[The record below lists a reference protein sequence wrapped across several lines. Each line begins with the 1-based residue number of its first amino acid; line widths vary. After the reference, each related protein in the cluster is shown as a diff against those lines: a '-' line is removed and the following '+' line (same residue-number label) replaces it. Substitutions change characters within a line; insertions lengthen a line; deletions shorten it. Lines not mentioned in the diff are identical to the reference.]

1 MLTITDTILR
11 DHFDNGAYTRGST
24 YYKQGR
30 VNKLSMTD
38 ITLVDP
44 SFELNANVQGSGR
57 SRYQV
62 EVNLWQNYGDELS
75 VEGHCT
81 CPVGYMCKHV
91 VAVVLAY
98 QAATQSQT
106 FLAKREERICF
117 DWLAS
122 LEQPAE
128 EGYQEEFMAYVLKP
142 STKLGV
148 LELKVMKARHLKS
161 GKGLGK
167 GTVIRDLRSL
177 LARNAYSDESY
188 ITAEDENIGLLL
200 ESCLEGYSGR
210 VSFQGEV
217 GQLVLQKI
225 IDSGRSYWQDL
236 NHGPITQGEKRSL
249 DTQWHFDKADNSTLE
264 LTVNPLGMVLPTDPP
279 MYLDTE
285 NLQLGNIETQL
296 SYPQLKAMIN
306 APVIPKA
313 LRAKVAKSLL
323 NDFPNLPIPPLS
335 KKKIKELKGIKPV
348 PCLTVFGQGSESIT
362 GYHVRLDFSYQ
373 THIIQTL
380 PRNDWQSLEIK
391 NQIVRIQRDALAEE
405 GYLQNLLDHN
415 FVTAVPMQQNA
426 LQKDTSQSNLLL
438 QKDPA
443 LPSSARLLMWQDFL
457 AQGLPQL
464 ESQGWQVQFD
474 DSFGLEFLD
483 SEDDWYANVE
493 QDEQQNDWFEL
504 GFDLPVEKDGKEK
517 LPLLP
522 LITQLL
528 EEYAGEELPETIM
541 LAMSG
546 ERYLSISRKKIQPIL
561 DILYE
566 LHQDR
571 DTTSDTIKLTRH
583 DAARLDSL
591 NNSELN
597 LQWHG
602 AKELL
607 ALGKKLND
615 FNGINAVAAP
625 QGLNASL
632 RQYQQQGL
640 NWLQFLREYEFNGIL
655 ADDMGLGKTVQALAH
670 LQLEK
675 EAGRLTKP
683 CLILAPTSLMGN
695 WLREAAR
702 FTPGLKA
709 LVLHGPQRHDDFK
722 KIKKYD
728 LIITTYPLLVRD
740 EKVLLKQKYHYLV
753 LDEAQ
758 VIKNPKA
765 KAAQAVRNI
774 KAQHRLCL
782 TGTPMENHLGEL
794 WSLFD
799 FLMPGFLLSEKN
811 FKQTFRTPIE
821 KNADDTRRQQLASRI
836 KPFMLRRTKD
846 IVAEE
851 LPQKTEIVQTVI
863 LENKQAALYES
874 IRLSM
879 EKKVRD
885 AIEKKGLA
893 GSHITILDALLKLR
907 QVCCDPKLL
916 SLEKASKVKESAK
929 LDLLMSMVPEMVE
942 EGRKILI
949 FSQFTKMLGLIEE
962 QLKIAGINYTKLTG
976 QTRKRDEAIQAFNEG
991 EAEVFLISLKAGG
1004 VGLNLTA
1011 ADTVIHYDPWWN
1023 PAVENQ
1029 ATDRAYRIGQDK
1041 PVFVYKLITEN
1052 TLEEK
1057 ILDMQARKQALADG
1071 IYGKQ
1076 QAQEKISAQD
1086 LQALLAPI

>member
-1 MLTITDTILR
+1 MLTITDTAIR
-11 DHFDNGAYTRGST
+11 DLFDSGAYTRGT
-24 YYKQGR
+24 AYYKQGR
-30 VNKLSMTD
+30 VGKLKVTD
-38 ITLVDP
+38 NIQID
-44 SFELNANVQGSGR
+44 SSIQLNAKVQGSGN
-57 SRYQV
+57 SQYSV
-62 EVNLWQNYGDELS
+62 EVDLWLDVGEELS
-75 VEGHCT
+75 VDGHCT
-81 CPVGYMCKHV
+81 CPVAYMCKHV
-91 VAVVLAY
+91 VAVMLAY
-98 QAATQSQT
+98 QTTTQATT
-106 FLAKREERICF
+106 FSVKREERICF

-128 EGYQEEFMAYVLKP
+128 ESHQQEFMAYVLKP
-142 STKLGV
+142 STKLGI

-177 LARNAYSDESY
+177 LARRAYSDDRY
-188 ITAEDENIGLLL
+188 ITTEDVNIGLLL
-200 ESCLEGYSGR
+200 ESCLEGYSGG
-210 VSFQGEV
+210 VSFQGKV

-236 NHGPITQGEKRSL
+236 SHGPITQGEKRPL
-249 DTQWHFDKADNSTLE
+249 DAQWHFDKADNSSLE
-264 LTVNPLGMVLPTDPP
+264 LTVNPVGRVLITDPP

-285 NLQLGNIETQL
+285 NLQVGNIETQL
-296 SYPQLKAMIN
+296 SYPQFQAMVN

-323 NDFPNLPIPPLS
+323 NDFPSLPIPPLS
-335 KKKIKELKGIKPV
+335 KKKIKQLKGIKPV
-348 PCLTVFGQGSESIT
+348 PCLTVFGQKSESISSH
-362 GYHVRLDFSYQ
+362 HVRLDFSYQ
-373 THIIQTL
+373 AHIIQTL
-380 PRNDWQSLEIK
+380 PRNDWQNLEIK

-405 GYLQNLLDHN
+405 SYLQSLLNNN
-415 FVTAVPMQQNA
+415 FVTAPIQG
-426 LQKDTSQSNLLL
+426 DLLL
-438 QKDPA
+438 QKDPSH
-443 LPSSARLLMWQDFL
+443 PSSARLLMWQDFL

-464 ESQGWQVQFD
+464 ESEGWQVQFD
-474 DSFGLEFLD
+474 DSFELEFLD

-504 GFDLPVEKDGKEK
+504 GFDLPVGKEGKEK

-571 DTTSDTIKLTRH
+571 DGTSDTIKLTRH

-615 FNGINAVAAP
+615 FDGIKMVAAP

-632 RQYQQQGL
+632 RNYQQQGL

-670 LQLEK
+670 LQVEK
-675 EAGRLTKP
+675 EAGRLTNP

-702 FTPGLKA
+702 FTPDLKA

-722 KIKKYD
+722 KIKKHD

-740 EKVLLKQKYHYLV
+740 EAILLKQKYHYLV

-799 FLMPGFLLSEKN
+799 FLMPGFLLNEKN

-821 KNADDTRRQQLASRI
+821 KNADDTRRQQLVSRV

-846 IVAEE
+846 IVAQE
-851 LPQKTEIVQTVI
+851 LPQKTEIIQTVS
-863 LENKQAALYES
+863 LGSKQAALYES

-885 AIEKKGLA
+885 AIAKKGLG

-916 SLEKASKVKESAK
+916 SLEKASKVTESAK
-929 LDLLMSMVPEMVE
+929 LELLMSMVPEMVE

-962 QLKIAGINYTKLTG
+962 QLKTAGINYSKLTG
-976 QTRKRDEAIQAFNEG
+976 QTRKRDDAIQAFNEG
-991 EAEVFLISLKAGG
+991 EAKVFLISLKAGG

-1057 ILDMQARKQALADG
+1057 ILARQERKQALANG
-1071 IYGKQ
+1071 VYGKQ

-1086 LQALLAPI
+1086 LQALLAPIR